1 VTDNT
6 TTGGEDHGQVTAATR
21 EAERR
26 EAQMPADPG
35 PMPTPEEEAAAEQNS
50 VDPAVAQAE
59 KEATERGANQK
70 GEGRL
75 P

>member
-1 VTDNT
+1 MTDNT
-6 TTGGEDHGQVTAATR
+6 TGGDDLAKVTAATR

-26 EAQMPADPG
+26 EAQMPADAG
-35 PMPTPEEEAAAEQNS
+35 PMPTPEEEAAAEQND

-59 KEATERGANQK
+59 REATERGANQK

>member
-1 VTDNT
+1 MTDQT
-6 TTGGEDHGQVTAATR
+6 TSSGDKTSVSEATR

-26 EAQMPADPG
+26 EAQMPADAG
-35 PMPTPEEEAAAEQNS
+35 QIPTPEEEAAAEQND
-50 VDPAVAQAE
+50 VTPAVARAE
-59 KEATERGANQK
+59 REAVERGANQK

>member
-1 VTDNT
+1 MTDQTNSSGDKT
-6 TTGGEDHGQVTAATR
+6 SVSEATR

-26 EAQMPADPG
+26 EAQMPADAG
-35 PMPTPEEEAAAEQNS
+35 QMPTPEEEAAAEQND
-50 VDPAVAQAE
+50 VTPAVARAE
-59 KEATERGANQK
+59 REAAERGANQK

>member
-1 VTDNT
+1 MTDNT
-6 TTGGEDHGQVTAATR
+6 TTGGDDRAKVTAATR

-26 EAQMPADPG
+26 EAQMPADAG
-35 PMPTPEEEAAAEQNS
+35 AMPTPEEEAAAEQND

>member
-1 VTDNT
+1 MTDNT
-6 TTGGEDHGQVTAATR
+6 PNASDDRAQVSEATR

-26 EAQMPADPG
+26 EAQMPADAG
-35 PMPTPEEEAAAEQNS
+35 SMPTPEEEAAAEQNS

-59 KEATERGANQK
+59 KEATERGANLK

>member
-1 VTDNT
+1 VTDQTNT
-6 TTGGEDHGQVTAATR
+6 SGDETTPVSEATR

-26 EAQMPADPG
+26 EAQMPADAG
-35 PMPTPEEEAAAEQNS
+35 QMPTPEEEAAAEQND
-50 VDPAVAQAE
+50 VDPAVARAE

>member
-1 VTDNT
+1 MTDQTNT
-6 TTGGEDHGQVTAATR
+6 SGDKTPVSEATR

-26 EAQMPADPG
+26 EAQMPADAG
-35 PMPTPEEEAAAEQNS
+35 QMPTPEEEAAAEQND
-50 VDPAVAQAE
+50 VDPAVARAE
-59 KEATERGANQK
+59 KEAAERGANQK

>member
-1 VTDNT
+1 VSEQETTPDNLAKVTQ
-6 TTGGEDHGQVTAATR
+6 ETR

-26 EAQMPADPG
+26 EAMMPADAG
-35 PMPTPEEEAAAEQNS
+35 QMPTAEEEAAAEKNT
-50 VDPAVAQAE
+50 VDPAVAAAE

>member
-1 VTDNT
+1 MTDNT
-6 TTGGEDHGQVTAATR
+6 TNGGDDLAKVTAATR

-26 EAQMPADPG
+26 EAQMPADAG
-35 PMPTPEEEAAAEQNS
+35 AMPTPEEEAAAEQNS

-59 KEATERGANQK
+59 KEAAERGANQK

>member
-1 VTDNT
+1 MTDNT
-6 TTGGEDHGQVTAATR
+6 TNASDDRAQVSEATR

-26 EAQMPADPG
+26 EAQMPADAG
-35 PMPTPEEEAAAEQNS
+35 PMPTPEEEAAAEQNT

-59 KEATERGANQK
+59 KEATERGANLK

>member
-6 TTGGEDHGQVTAATR
+6 TTGGDDLAKVTAATR

-26 EAQMPADPG
+26 EAQMPADAG
-35 PMPTPEEEAAAEQNS
+35 PMPTPEEEAAAEQNT
-50 VDPAVAQAE
+50 VDPAVAEAE